1 MGAWWANGRWWVQ
14 GWIEAPA
21 PHRHRRPPPAHPAR
35 IPGCRSQPKGAKCSQ
50 KWPNVAKRG
59 QSGRKWPK
67 VVIVSPA
74 GLSSNRKHSSMQTSP
89 QPLMQPTAFLIQRH
103 SDIADVNA
111 RKTLNLPHPNFGR
124 LGIFSMFGGASFQ
137 PYFLIAKNS
146 TSINNHNR
154 PLFHLG
160 FFVPCKYNLADTSR
174 STKFCSIYQ
183 MF

>member
-1 MGAWWANGRWWVQ
+1 MKLDQLCEKEQQWRRYLGQVPGLRHLRCHCWWVTEWVRGGRMDVGG

-67 VVIVSPA
+67 VVKGSPT

-103 SDIADVNA
+103 SNIADVNSQLHT
-111 RKTLNLPHPNFGR
+111 KPLTSHTQINVP
-124 LGIFSMFGGASFQ
+124 
-137 PYFLIAKNS
+137 LI
-146 TSINNHNR
+146 
-154 PLFHLG
+154 
-160 FFVPCKYNLADTSR
+160 LAQCACLITE
-174 STKFCSIYQ
+174 
-183 MF
+183 

>member
-1 MGAWWANGRWWVQ
+1 MKKSNSGVDTLAKYLVRHLVRCHCWWVTEWVRGGRMDVGG

-67 VVIVSPA
+67 VVEGSPT
-74 GLSSNRKHSSMQTSP
+74 GLSSNRNHSSMQTSP

-103 SDIADVNA
+103 SNIADVNA
-111 RKTLNLPHPNFGR
+111 RKTLNLPHPNFGPMC
-124 LGIFSMFGGASFQ
+124 LSD
-137 PYFLIAKNS
+137 N
-146 TSINNHNR
+146 
-154 PLFHLG
+154 
-160 FFVPCKYNLADTSR
+160 
-174 STKFCSIYQ
+174 
-183 MF
+183 

>member
-59 QSGRKWPK
+59 QSGRKGPK
-67 VVIVSPA
+67 VVIVSPT
-74 GLSSNRKHSSMQTSP
+74 GLGSNRKHSSVQTSP

-103 SDIADVNA
+103 SNIADVNSHFHAKPLTSHTLILA
-111 RKTLNLPHPNFGR
+111 RC
-124 LGIFSMFGGASFQ
+124 A
-137 PYFLIAKNS
+137 FLI
-146 TSINNHNR
+146 TE
-154 PLFHLG
+154 
-160 FFVPCKYNLADTSR
+160 
-174 STKFCSIYQ
+174 
-183 MF
+183 